1 MLVSQQAG
9 FYEFFASLHHMLP
22 HFICATFFVEKY
34 ASLFPGHRAAM
45 FVCQSQNI
53 RNCDFGHY
61 SFSILLFSHDIHP
74 SVLERWSPL
83 GYLARQSCAVAGS

>member
-45 FVCQSQNI
+45 FVGQSQNI
-53 RNCDFGHY
+53 RN
-61 SFSILLFSHDIHP
+61 
-74 SVLERWSPL
+74 
-83 GYLARQSCAVAGS
+83 